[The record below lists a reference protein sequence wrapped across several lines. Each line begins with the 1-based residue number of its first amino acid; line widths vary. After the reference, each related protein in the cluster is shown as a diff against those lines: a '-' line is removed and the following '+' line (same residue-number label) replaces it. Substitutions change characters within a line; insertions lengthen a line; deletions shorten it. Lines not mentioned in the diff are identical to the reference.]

1 MKKLLHWMG
10 RVAGSAVT
18 LALVIVLLPYVSRLT
33 AAVMP
38 DLSGLAVKTCATLS
52 QTMTGSARLETA
64 VVDEEGVLS
73 NELNALFL
81 GSVASLTMRYQY
93 HASVGIDLTRV
104 QMRVSG
110 RKITFLLPPLE
121 VLSDSITPVETV
133 RDDFWYG
140 YGFDDKTCQA
150 LLEQER
156 AACREKWLADTAQ
169 SDALWEKTEE
179 AFRSTITGWLDAS
192 AGRSLTFEFIQ
203 QNGAI

>member
-1 MKKLLHWMG
+1 MKKLLHWLG
-10 RVAGSAVT
+10 RVAGSAV
-18 LALVIVLLPYVSRLT
+18 ALVLAIVLLPYASRLT

-52 QTMTGSARLETA
+52 QSMAGSARLETA
-64 VVDEEGVLS
+64 VVDEEGVMS

-110 RKITFLLPPLE
+110 RRITFLLPPLE

-156 AACREKWLADTAQ
+156 AACRERWLGNPEQ
-169 SDALWEKTEE
+169 SEALWEKTEE
-179 AFRSTITGWLDAS
+179 AFRNTIAGWLDAS
-192 AGRSLTFEFIQ
+192 AGRSLTFEFLPQ
-203 QNGAI
+203 DGES